1 MATDVEI
8 KQRITEKAR
17 DWFFQF
23 GFSKVTMDE
32 LATELGMSKKT
43 LYKYFTSK
51 EQLLWEIYKITT
63 DDFKSSAEN
72 IYADE
77 KTDFVD
83 KLALVLQK
91 NCSTT
96 SQWSKTFLADIQ
108 KHARDIWEE
117 VEKFRQDSIM
127 GRFGK
132 FFSEGVANGFFR
144 NDIDQNLTLI
154 IYTRMIQGI
163 INPDVLSQ
171 IPYSAAQVYDAIIK
185 IVYEGVLTDAGREKY
200 RAKLK
205 ENAGI
210 PATSLNLQ

>member
-1 MATDVEI
+1 MATDLEI

-72 IYADE
+72 IYADT

-96 SQWSKTFLADIQ
+96 SQWSKTFLTDIQ

-117 VEKFRQDSIM
+117 VEKFRKESIM

-185 IVYEGVLTDAGREKY
+185 IVYEGVLTDAGREQY

-205 ENAGI
+205 ENAGVSA
-210 PATSLNLQ
+210 ATVNLQ

>member
-1 MATDVEI
+1 MATDTEI

-17 DWFFQF
+17 DWFYQY

-32 LATELGMSKKT
+32 LAAELGMSKKT

-72 IYADE
+72 IYADA

-91 NCSTT
+91 NCNTT
-96 SQWSKTFLADIQ
+96 SQWSKTFLTDIQ

-117 VEKFRQDSIM
+117 VEKFRQESIM

-132 FFSEGVANGFFR
+132 FFSEGVAKGFFR

-154 IYTRMIQGI
+154 IYTKMIQGL

-185 IVYEGVLTDAGREKY
+185 IVYEGVLTDAGREQY

-205 ENAGI
+205 ENADI
-210 PATSLNLQ
+210 PAAALNLQ